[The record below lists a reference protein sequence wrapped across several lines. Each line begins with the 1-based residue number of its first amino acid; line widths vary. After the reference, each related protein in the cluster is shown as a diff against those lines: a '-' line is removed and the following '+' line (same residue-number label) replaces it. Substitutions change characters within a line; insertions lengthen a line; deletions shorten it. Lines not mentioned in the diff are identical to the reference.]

1 MFPIVNRI
9 CRKDLEWKI
18 KLRKTLKPYVS
29 NFFKNFSSIN
39 WDFLINFLIDKFF
52 FKYNVDVKYFLVF
65 VLFFKDFF
73 FNSFLSFSLNEKKAD
88 VKKFFTNKIDVM
100 CRDLLSS
107 QLIYN
112 TDNMLIFFLN
122 LFLEG

>member
-1 MFPIVNRI
+1 
-9 CRKDLEWKI
+9 
-18 KLRKTLKPYVS
+18 
-29 NFFKNFSSIN
+29 
-39 WDFLINFLIDKFF
+39 LINFLIDKFF

-88 VKKFFTNKIDVM
+88 VKKFFTNKMDVM

-122 LFLEG
+122 LFLED